1 MIEIIGKLYKK
12 YEELVMYIIV
22 GVCTMI
28 VSLAS
33 YYILANPLGIYYQTA
48 NIISWVLAVAFAYV
62 TNKKFVFKSRYS
74 GLSGT
79 AKEMASFVS
88 SRIASLLAEVISM
101 YFFVQICQ
109 IDDNIVKLMNQVL
122 VTVLNYI
129 FSKFWVFRKISKGT
143 GKCRRVS
150 SYTKKPERK

>member
-1 MIEIIGKLYKK
+1 MIEIIRKLYKK

-33 YYILANPLGIYYQTA
+33 YYILANPLGIYYQAA

-129 FSKFWVFRKISKGT
+129 FSKFWVFRKSRISQGNA
-143 GKCRRVS
+143 GK
-150 SYTKKPERK
+150 

>member
-1 MIEIIGKLYKK
+1 MIEIIRKLYKK

-129 FSKFWVFRKISKGT
+129 FSKFWVFRKS
-143 GKCRRVS
+143 R
-150 SYTKKPERK
+150 KPQENAGQ

>member
-1 MIEIIGKLYKK
+1 MIELIKKLYEK
-12 YEELVMYIIV
+12 YEELVMYVIV

-28 VSLAS
+28 VSLVS
-33 YYILANPLGIYYQTA
+33 YYILANPLGLYYQTA
-48 NIISWVLAVAFAYV
+48 NIISWILAVAFAYV

-74 GLSGT
+74 GMHNT
-79 AKEMASFVS
+79 VKEMSSFVS
-88 SRIASLLAEVISM
+88 SRVASLLAEILSM

-129 FSKFWVFRKISKGT
+129 LSKFWVFRKSSKT
-143 GKCRRVS
+143 QENKN
-150 SYTKKPERK
+150 

>member
-22 GVCTMI
+22 GVCTMV
-28 VSLAS
+28 VSLVS
-33 YYILANPLGIYYQTA
+33 YFILANPLGIYYQTA

-62 TNKKFVFKSRYS
+62 TNKKFVFKSKYT
-74 GLSGT
+74 GFSGT
-79 AKEMASFVS
+79 AKEMTSFVS

-129 FSKFWVFRKISKGT
+129 FSKFWVFRNS
-143 GKCRRVS
+143 
-150 SYTKKPERK
+150 RKMQENAGE

>member
-1 MIEIIGKLYKK
+1 MIELIGKLYKK

-28 VSLAS
+28 VSLVS

-48 NIISWVLAVAFAYV
+48 NIISWILAVAFAYV
-62 TNKKFVFKSRYS
+62 TNKKFVFKSRYT

-79 AKEMASFVS
+79 VREMASFVS
-88 SRIASLLAEVISM
+88 SRIASLLAEIISM
-101 YFFVQICQ
+101 YFFVQICH
-109 IDDNIVKLMNQVL
+109 IYDNIVKLMNQVL

-129 FSKFWVFRKISKGT
+129 FSKFWVFRKSRRDT
-143 GKCRRVS
+143 GSENENRD
-150 SYTKKPERK
+150 

>member
-129 FSKFWVFRKISKGT
+129 FSKFFVFTT
-143 GKCRRVS
+143 GKRR
-150 SYTKKPERK
+150 EG

>member
-1 MIEIIGKLYKK
+1 MIELIKKLYKK
-12 YEELVMYIIV
+12 YEELVMYVIV

-28 VSLAS
+28 VSLVS
-33 YYILANPLGIYYQTA
+33 YYILANPLGLYYQTA
-48 NIISWVLAVAFAYV
+48 NIISWILAVAFAYV

-74 GLSGT
+74 GMHNT
-79 AKEMASFVS
+79 VKEMSSFIS
-88 SRIASLLAEVISM
+88 SRVASLLVEILSM

-129 FSKFWVFRKISKGT
+129 FSKFWVFRKSSKT
-143 GKCRRVS
+143 QENKN
-150 SYTKKPERK
+150 

>member
-74 GLSGT
+74 GLFGT

-129 FSKFWVFRKISKGT
+129 FSKFWVFRKS
-143 GKCRRVS
+143 
-150 SYTKKPERK
+150 RKAQENAGE

>member
-1 MIEIIGKLYKK
+1 MKDLIVRLYRK
-12 YEELVMYIIV
+12 YEELVMYLIV

-28 VSLAS
+28 VSLVS
-33 YYILANPLGIYYQTA
+33 YYILANPMGIYYQAA

-62 TNKKFVFKSRYS
+62 TNKKYVFKSKYT

-79 AKEMASFVS
+79 AREMTSFVS
-88 SRIASLLAEVISM
+88 SRIASLLAEIVSM

-129 FSKFWVFRKISKGT
+129 FSKFWVFRKST
-143 GKCRRVS
+143 Q
-150 SYTKKPERK
+150 KKEKER

>member
-1 MIEIIGKLYKK
+1 MKDLIVRLYRK
-12 YEELVMYIIV
+12 YEELVMYLIV

-28 VSLAS
+28 VSLVS
-33 YYILANPLGIYYQTA
+33 YYILANPMGIYYQAA

-62 TNKKFVFKSRYS
+62 TNKKYVFKSKYT

-79 AKEMASFVS
+79 AREMTSFVS
-88 SRIASLLAEVISM
+88 SRIASLLAEIVSM

-129 FSKFWVFRKISKGT
+129 FSKFWVFRKS
-143 GKCRRVS
+143 RQ
-150 SYTKKPERK
+150 KKEKERL

>member
-28 VSLAS
+28 VSLAT

-129 FSKFWVFRKISKGT
+129 FSKFWVFRKS
-143 GKCRRVS
+143 
-150 SYTKKPERK
+150 RKAQENAGE

>member
-1 MIEIIGKLYKK
+1 MIGKLYKK

-129 FSKFWVFRKISKGT
+129 FSKFWVFRKS
-143 GKCRRVS
+143 
-150 SYTKKPERK
+150 RKAQENAGE

>member
-1 MIEIIGKLYKK
+1 MIELIGKLYKK

-48 NIISWVLAVAFAYV
+48 NIISWVLVVAFAYV
-62 TNKKFVFKSRYS
+62 TNKKFVFKSRYN

-88 SRIASLLAEVISM
+88 SRIASLLAEVVSM

-129 FSKFWVFRKISKGT
+129 FSKFWVFRKS
-143 GKCRRVS
+143 
-150 SYTKKPERK
+150 RKAQENAGE

>member
-1 MIEIIGKLYKK
+1 MKDLIVRLYRK
-12 YEELVMYIIV
+12 YEELVMYLIV

-28 VSLAS
+28 VSLVS
-33 YYILANPLGIYYQTA
+33 YYILANPMGIYYQAA

-62 TNKKFVFKSRYS
+62 TNKKYVFKSKYT

-79 AKEMASFVS
+79 AREMTSFVS
-88 SRIASLLAEVISM
+88 SRIASLLAEIVSM

-129 FSKFWVFRKISKGT
+129 FSRFWVFRKS
-143 GKCRRVS
+143 RQ
-150 SYTKKPERK
+150 KKEKER

>member
-22 GVCTMI
+22 GVCSMI

-74 GLSGT
+74 GFAGT
-79 AKEMASFVS
+79 VKEMASFVS

-129 FSKFWVFRKISKGT
+129 FSKFWVFRKSKKIEAGN
-143 GKCRRVS
+143 
-150 SYTKKPERK
+150 

>member
-1 MIEIIGKLYKK
+1 
-12 YEELVMYIIV
+12 MYIIV

-33 YYILANPLGIYYQTA
+33 YFIMANTLQMYYQAA

-62 TNKKFVFKSRYS
+62 TNKKYVFKSPYTS
-74 GLSGT
+74 VQAT
-79 AKEMASFVS
+79 TKELVSFVS
-88 SRIASLLAEVISM
+88 SRVASLLVEILSM
-101 YFFVQICQ
+101 FFFVQVCQ

-129 FSKFWVFRKISKGT
+129 FSKFWVFRKEKQHRG
-143 GKCRRVS
+143 
-150 SYTKKPERK
+150 EAE

>member
-1 MIEIIGKLYKK
+1 MIEIIRKLYKK

-129 FSKFWVFRKISKGT
+129 FSKFWVFRKS
-143 GKCRRVS
+143 GKS
-150 SYTKKPERK
+150 QENAGK